1 MNRVEIIPAMDI
13 IDGKCVRLK
22 MGDYLSKT
30 EYTYSPLEQAIKFEE
45 WGFKSLHLV
54 DLDGAKGSGPV
65 NLSILKAIASKT
77 SLKIEFGG
85 GVKSI
90 EAARTL
96 LSAGVERV
104 VVGSLSVTNPKVV
117 IKMVE
122 EFGEDKVVLGVD
134 IMDGKI
140 AINGWVDK
148 VVSDVNLFISNYVSQ
163 GIRRIVCTDISKDG
177 MMSGPSVDLYIKL
190 INNFPELDITASGGV
205 SSINDLELLSK
216 IEIRRAIVG
225 KALYEGQITEKDI
238 RRWLQNE

>member
-1 MNRVEIIPAMDI
+1 MIEIAM
-13 IDGKCVRLK
+13 KC
-22 MGDYLSKT
+22 
-30 EYTYSPLEQAIKFEE
+30 KF
-45 WGFKSLHLV
+45 SLV
-54 DLDGAKGSGPV
+54 
-65 NLSILKAIASKT
+65 KAIASKT

-90 EAARTL
+90 EAARAL

-122 EFGEDKVVLGVD
+122 EFGQDKVVLGVD

-190 INNFPELDITASGGV
+190 IDNFPELDITASGGV
-205 SSINDLELLSK
+205 SSIKDLELLSK

-225 KALYEGQITEKDI
+225 KALYEGHITEKDI